1 MVSGLEL
8 TVLSVTM
15 KKWLIIILIAIL
27 LLGGGA
33 LWLNFVA
40 LSSKPDREEIR
51 IELEG
56 AY

>member
-1 MVSGLEL
+1 MVSCHEFNILG
-8 TVLSVTM
+8 VTM
-15 KKWLIIILIAIL
+15 KKWLIIILIALL

>member
-1 MVSGLEL
+1 MSCHEL
-8 TVLSVTM
+8 TTLGVTM
-15 KKWLIIILIAIL
+15 KKWLIIILIALL